1 MPKHEQAGTSD
12 GRRIAKELF
21 FTLPPAGFFLL
32 LFFKLGAPWS
42 YVFLAL
48 SVVFFYLAARV
59 VLKRKPCPPHAGAL
73 PARIHQRRM
82 WVCQHRWLE
91 RGP

>member
-1 MPKHEQAGTSD
+1 MNP
-12 GRRIAKELF
+12 GRHLAKDLF

-48 SVVFFYLAARV
+48 SVLFFVLAVRV
-59 VLKRKPCPPHAGAL
+59 VIESRHA
-73 PARIHQRRM
+73 
-82 WVCQHRWLE
+82 
-91 RGP
+91 